1 MAGSVRVRAAR
12 TVLWRPRSGV
22 HFPVEGVGAV
32 IAEQRDGLCTPL
44 GTVRSSSRNA
54 GPLGLWAGLCVVRT
68 YVRCHVLSEVN
79 TPSSPLVFPP
89 TTPRRPRVFGVCG
102 LFVARPTGARV
113 LLVACLFGV
122 SLARVCG
129 PPGASPG
136 AYQGVFCP
144 CFLGFW
150 GWGGG
155 SFSSVMLFRFVVLG
169 VVCASR
175 VCAVFFVGA
184 GRSPASGDVAK
195 RAVWVAKSGGESLL
209 S

>member
-1 MAGSVRVRAAR
+1 MFVVMFCLR
-12 TVLWRPRSGV
+12 L
-22 HFPVEGVGAV
+22 
-32 IAEQRDGLCTPL
+32 IPL
-44 GTVRSSSRNA
+44 LSSC
-54 GPLGLWAGLCVVRT
+54 P
-68 YVRCHVLSEVN
+68 
-79 TPSSPLVFPP
+79 PSPHHLVS
-89 TTPRRPRVFGVCG
+89 PRVSGGFVC
-102 LFVARPTGARV
+102 RV
-113 LLVACLFGV
+113 LLVALPLGVLPAWAGPAWGV
-122 SLARVCG
+122 SGLT
-129 PPGASPG
+129 S
-136 AYQGVFCP
+136 GVFCL

-209 S
+209 SW

>member
-1 MAGSVRVRAAR
+1 
-12 TVLWRPRSGV
+12 
-22 HFPVEGVGAV
+22 V

-89 TTPRRPRVFGVCG
+89 RHPCVSGGFVCC
-102 LFVARPTGARV
+102 V
-113 LLVACLFGV
+113 LLVALPLGV
-122 SLARVCG
+122 SLALG
-129 PPGASPG
+129 GAPPGVSLG
-136 AYQGVFCP
+136 LTSGVFCL

-209 S
+209 SW

>member
-1 MAGSVRVRAAR
+1 
-12 TVLWRPRSGV
+12 
-22 HFPVEGVGAV
+22 V

-79 TPSSPLVFPP
+79 TPSSRHPP
-89 TTPRRPRVFGVCG
+89 PPCLFSPRRPRVFGVCG

-113 LLVACLFGV
+113 LLVALPLGV

-136 AYQGVFCP
+136 AYQWVFCP

-169 VVCASR
+169 VVCVSR

-184 GRSPASGDVAK
+184 GRSPASGNVAK
-195 RAVWVAKSGGESLL
+195 RAVWVLKSGGESLL
-209 S
+209 SW